1 MKQNVATICRC
12 WHKWNILSFKHDF
25 VYASRIIIPTWDI
38 SSHWWTHCTGPCS
51 SNRRDG
57 FSKRSRATLGAEGI
71 TAGIWQGS
79 HLNCLSAMTLV
90 DSNMSV
96 PPGPRAKHNS
106 VLGRENFNQIFK
118 IPHFPSH
125 LPSESQRSPVSSHR
139 GPFMF
144 GDTSPRLLEAKAA
157 TKVDWPG
164 GLVKKLKYI
173 KV

>member
-1 MKQNVATICRC
+1 
-12 WHKWNILSFKHDF
+12 
-25 VYASRIIIPTWDI
+25 
-38 SSHWWTHCTGPCS
+38 
-51 SNRRDG
+51 
-57 FSKRSRATLGAEGI
+57 
-71 TAGIWQGS
+71 
-79 HLNCLSAMTLV
+79 MTLV

-164 GLVKKLKYI
+164 GLVKVDRI
-173 KV
+173 KNREGTIKSLDKKIKIAIV